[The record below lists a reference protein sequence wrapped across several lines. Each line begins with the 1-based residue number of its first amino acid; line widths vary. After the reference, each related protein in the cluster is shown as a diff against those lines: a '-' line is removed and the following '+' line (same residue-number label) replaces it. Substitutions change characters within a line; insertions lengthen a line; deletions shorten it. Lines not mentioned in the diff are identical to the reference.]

1 MVSFMDNIRVFTD
14 QIEKLRNIHVDAA
27 EYSCLKAIVL
37 FTSGMSRDWLAD
49 LKWMLDNATSCPM
62 WENETA

>member
-1 MVSFMDNIRVFTD
+1 MDNIRVFTD

-37 FTSGMSRDWLAD
+37 FTSGMSSDKPDD
-49 LKWMLDNATSCPM
+49 LKYD
-62 WENETA
+62 